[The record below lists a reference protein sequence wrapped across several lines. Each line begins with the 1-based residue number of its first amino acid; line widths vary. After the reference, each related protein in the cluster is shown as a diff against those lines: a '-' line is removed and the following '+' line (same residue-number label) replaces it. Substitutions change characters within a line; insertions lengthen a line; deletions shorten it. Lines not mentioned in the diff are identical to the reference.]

1 MPEMVTVY
9 RSAEAGKRQE
19 AADIQAMLQGENLD
33 AEIFDDNAPGVPE
46 GAIEVRVPEGQEG
59 RAEEI
64 IAANPLP
71 PLNESHDLDLVTV
84 FNQPAGASQESEAMI
99 IKGLLESNGIYA
111 VITEG
116 AMLPNTSAQV
126 RVAKDQEQEAR
137 RILAEA
143 QASGAQ
149 AAEEASGA
157 ATEE

>member
-1 MPEMVTVY
+1 MDSY
-9 RSAEAGKRQE
+9 
-19 AADIQAMLQGENLD
+19 
-33 AEIFDDNAPGVPE
+33 
-46 GAIEVRVPEGQEG
+46 
-59 RAEEI
+59 